1 MATKSGFYEQK
12 FIFRV
17 FKKFTLFF
25 TSITVIAHDNK
36 QVVVR
41 HGDIYVRVSPC
52 HLQLISES
60 EKAENVGIN

>member
-1 MATKSGFYEQK
+1 MTTKSVFYKQK

-25 TSITVIAHDNK
+25 TSITVIGHDNK
-36 QVVVR
+36 QVFVR
-41 HGDIYVRVSPC
+41 HGAIYVRVTLC